1 MWVQL
6 LGPLFDELH
15 EGSEGGPDGCH
26 LCKVG
31 SAEEEPKIL
40 SHCVFFFCP
49 AQLLIRS
56 LKSFLI
62 LINMCR

>member
-40 SHCVFFFCP
+40 SYCFFVF
-49 AQLLIRS
+49 LLS
-56 LKSFLI
+56 CTVMDQKSEVIFNLD
-62 LINMCR
+62 

>member
-40 SHCVFFFCP
+40 SHCVFFFLSCTVID
-49 AQLLIRS
+49 Q
-56 LKSFLI
+56 KSEVIFNLD
-62 LINMCR
+62 